1 MMAGPIGLL
10 GGLEHCPGTESI
22 DAYMLD
28 QVGASSPSVVVLP
41 FASLP
46 WQAKAAGELARSHWA
61 RLGTRVEVLFRQRG
75 IPDLATIDS
84 IRNADVIVLPGG
96 VPDRLVGLLR
106 GTLLWEEIAARW
118 RTGAGITGSSA
129 GAMALFERRVSLYP
143 SHPLRLVPGLRLL
156 AGYVA
161 GPHFDRLRVRRWH
174 GFVLPR
180 ISPLG
185 ILGLDES
192 TGLVG
197 RPGAMKVLGSGQ
209 VTVVKA
215 DRFEAHSAGAVIDLD
230 LLGDGNT
237 AEPQR
242 PPGQSDEP
250 RARMFPSESLNQ
262 EVFSP
267 SGEWRIPSTVLK
279 SGPRS

>member
-1 MMAGPIGLL
+1 MTPGPIGLL
-10 GGLEHCPGTESI
+10 GGLEHYPATESL
-22 DAYMLD
+22 DRHLLD
-28 QVGASSPSVVVLP
+28 QVGARSPAVVVLP

-46 WQAKAAGELARSHWA
+46 WQATAAGGLARSHWTRIGA
-61 RLGTRVEVLFRQRG
+61 RVEVVYRQRG
-75 IPDLATIDS
+75 IPDLATVEA

-96 VPDRLVGLLR
+96 VPNRLVGAMA

-118 RTGAGITGSSA
+118 RTGAAITGSSA
-129 GAMALFERRVSLYP
+129 GAMALFERRLSLYP
-143 SHPLRLVPGLRLL
+143 PSPLRLIPGLGLL

-161 GPHFDRLRVRRWH
+161 GPHFDRLRARQWH
-174 GFVLPR
+174 DFVLRR
-180 ISPLG
+180 ITPLG

-197 RPGAMKVLGSGQ
+197 RLGAMKVLGPGL
-209 VTVVKA
+209 VTIAKA
-215 DRFEAHSAGAVIDLD
+215 DLFEAYSAGAVIDLD
-230 LLGDGNT
+230 LTSGCDT
-237 AEPQR
+237 ADPLLL
-242 PPGQSDEP
+242 GQSDAP

-267 SGEWRIPSTVLK
+267 SGEWRIPSAVLK